1 MTDKTEAE
9 RLTPSAGARFGH
21 GLFRIWLAATL
32 IAATA
37 TWVGFGALA
46 GLKYAAGIEG
56 RQVLTASMEPFM
68 PVGSYVFSTEPT
80 GADLVVGKP
89 VVIKTDQGVV
99 YTHPIVAV
107 ADGAATTKGDNSDLA
122 DLFETRQD
130 NVIGVPFAVVRGPS
144 AVVLAIISDVR
155 IVIGVAVV
163 LILTLVGQ
171 AFANAALDRRD
182 RKRYQANLARITSTS
197 SGSLVE
203 PELSAKE
210 SE

>member
-9 RLTPSAGARFGH
+9 RLTPSAGARFGR

-32 IAATA
+32 IAAIA

-46 GLKYAAGIEG
+46 GLRYAANIEG

-68 PVGSYVFSTEPT
+68 PVGSYVFSTEPM

-99 YTHPIVAV
+99 YTHRIVAV
-107 ADGAATTKGDNSDLA
+107 ADGVATTKGDNSDLA
-122 DLFETRQD
+122 DLFETRQE

-144 AVVLAIISDVR
+144 AVVLNIISDVR

-163 LILTLVGQ
+163 LILTLIGQ
-171 AFANAALDRRD
+171 ASVNAALDRRD
-182 RKRYQANLARITSTS
+182 RKRYEAYLARITSTS

-210 SE
+210 